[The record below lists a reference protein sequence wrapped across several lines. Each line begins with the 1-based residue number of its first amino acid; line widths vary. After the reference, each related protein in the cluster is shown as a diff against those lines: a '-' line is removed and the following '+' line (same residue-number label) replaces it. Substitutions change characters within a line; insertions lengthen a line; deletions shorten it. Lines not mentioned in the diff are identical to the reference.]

1 MYKYVESMSD
11 KIINLLNEAY
21 TEQAH
26 ASECLSANMD
36 FFSSVSNE
44 HSEDYDKLESALA
57 YLEIAEEKLYQ
68 ARMVAWE
75 AYGNMGSDVEEAIE
89 ERVKEL
95 NENDNYI
102 KDFLDTLTIEQYHK
116 DMIRK

>member
-26 ASECLSANMD
+26 ASECLSNNMD
-36 FFSSVSNE
+36 FFSSVSNK

-75 AYGNMGSDVEEAIE
+75 AYENMGSDVEEAIE

-95 NENDNYI
+95 NEDDNYI
-102 KDFLDTLTIEQYHK
+102 KEFLDTLTIEQCLK
-116 DMIRK
+116 DTNRK